1 MNTLRC
7 GLRQNVR
14 GITLMELLIVVVII
28 SILAVIAY
36 PSYQDQVRRSRRA
49 DGKAT
54 LLDVSQR
61 LERCYTRFG
70 RYNDANCAVVL
81 PVASPE
87 NFYSIASVGAITAA
101 TFTLAATPQGT
112 QATDA
117 QCGVL
122 RLTSAGQQGSQD
134 TDADANG
141 CW

>member
-1 MNTLRC
+1 MNTQRC
-7 GLRQNVR
+7 GLRHNVR
-14 GITLMELLIVVVII
+14 GITLIELLIVIVVI

-49 DGKAT
+49 DAKAT
-54 LLDVSQR
+54 LLDVAQR

-70 RYNDANCAVVL
+70 RYDDANCTVVL
-81 PVASPE
+81 PVASAE
-87 NFYSIASVGAITAA
+87 GFYSVAAVGAITAA

-112 QATDA
+112 QVDDA

-122 RLTSAGQQGSQD
+122 RLTSTGQQGSQD
-134 TDADANG
+134 TDADANE

>member
-1 MNTLRC
+1 MTTLRH
-7 GLRQNVR
+7 GLRHNLR
-14 GITLMELLIVVVII
+14 GITLIELMVVVVVI

-54 LLDVSQR
+54 LLDVAQR

-70 RYNDANCAVVL
+70 RYNDVNCTVVL

-87 NFYSIASVGAITAA
+87 GFYNVAAVGAITPA

-112 QATDA
+112 QVVDAT
-117 QCGVL
+117 CGVL
-122 RLTSAGQQGSQD
+122 RLTSAGVQGSQGAD
-134 TDADANG
+134 TDPNQ

>member
-1 MNTLRC
+1 
-7 GLRQNVR
+7 
-14 GITLMELLIVVVII
+14 MELLIVVVII

-49 DGKAT
+49 DAKTA
-54 LLDVSQR
+54 LLDVAQR

-70 RYNDANCAVVL
+70 RYDDANCAVAL
-81 PVASPE
+81 PVASPDG
-87 NFYSIASVGAITAA
+87 FYSVAAVGAIAPA

-112 QATDA
+112 QVTDA

-122 RLTSAGQQGSQD
+122 RLTSAGVQGSQG
-134 TDADANG
+134 TDADANQ